1 MPPSPVTP
9 WVFAATP
16 AVRERVSSR
25 LLDGFSEWW
34 QAPGLLLVAAAVVAL
49 VVWSYRRDAVE
60 LPPVRRAILT
70 ALRLGALASLAVAWL
85 DLERTTEYE
94 FVSPS
99 RVAVLIDTSA
109 SMTLPDAASAAG
121 APADAGRTSAETQ
134 RADRALAVLEAGGL
148 LDALR
153 QVHDVSLWTFDS
165 GTDRIAT
172 LPRVDGV
179 APDSAARA
187 EPAAA
192 ASPAS
197 SEPGASE
204 PDPGP
209 RAEDDWRSRLVPQG
223 DETRLGGALARIL
236 DEEPAGLLAGVVVLS
251 DGASN
256 AGLDPRA
263 AAALL
268 AAADVAVHPLGIGA
282 ETLPANVRIADLI
295 APARVFPED
304 RFTVTAFL
312 QAQGLAGQRVRVELR
327 EGAAGDAA
335 ATASRTDG
343 AALDAQDAVLAGDGE
358 LVPVRFDVAGLPTP
372 GRRALVVRVVPPA
385 ADRLPGDDRQEA
397 DVEVVDRVTRVLLMA
412 SGPGREFQF
421 MRNVLDRDRSFTIDT
436 LLDTAPTAR
445 EGDGA
450 IDAFP
455 DSDAA
460 LAEYDAIVAFDV
472 DWRRLDAAARD
483 RLERWVGRESGGIV
497 LVAGS
502 VSMEPWLADSSL
514 RAIRGLYPVELRGL
528 LPATAGGPTPGEV
541 ARPVRLTRDGE
552 TAEFLRLATDAATS
566 DSLWASF
573 PGVYSCFET
582 AAAKP
587 GATVYARL
595 SEDDSPARETQP
607 IYVAGHY
614 YGSGTAVFIGSGELW
629 RLRAVDPRLHER
641 LTTQLVRHVAQGRLL
656 RGSRTSRLLVDR
668 DRVPVGSTAQVR
680 LVLPEGTGARAGGVV
695 CRVRRPEGGVTTVP
709 LDPEPGRPD
718 VRRGGFV
725 VTREGGWQIDV
736 DLAAPVPERLSR
748 RIQAHLPDREL
759 ARPRLDRDLLADVAR
774 TTGGSARFLAADGWT
789 PDAAAALAAALPD
802 RSRRV
807 YEPGGADM
815 VFKRRLNTALVALGV
830 GLLCTEWLARRL
842 LKLA

>member
-1 MPPSPVTP
+1 MPPSPCTP

-16 AVRERVSSR
+16 AVRERLSSR

-34 QAPGLLLVAAAVVAL
+34 QAPGLVLLAATVVAF
-49 VVWSYRRDAVE
+49 VAWTYRRDAVE
-60 LPPVRRAILT
+60 LPPARRALLMG
-70 ALRLGALASLAVAWL
+70 LRLGALAALAVAWL

-109 SMTLPDAASAAG
+109 SMTLPDAVPAGG
-121 APADAGRTSAETQ
+121 APADAGAAPAETP

-148 LDALR
+148 VDALR
-153 QVHDVSLWTFDS
+153 QTHDVSLWTFDS
-165 GTDRIAT
+165 ATERIAT
-172 LPRVDGV
+172 LPRADDT
-179 APDSAARA
+179 APVTGPGPAR
-187 EPAAA
+187 
-192 ASPAS
+192 
-197 SEPGASE
+197 E
-204 PDPGP
+204 PDPSGAATADP
-209 RAEDDWRSRLVPQG
+209 EAGSSGGDDWRTRLVPQG
-223 DETRLGGALARIL
+223 DETRLGGALARVL
-236 DEEPAGLLAGVVVLS
+236 DEEPAGLLAGIVVLS

-268 AAADVAVHPLGIGA
+268 AAANVPVHPLGIGA

-312 QAQGLAGQRVRVELR
+312 QSQGLGGQRVRVELR
-327 EGAAGDAA
+327 EVAAGEAAVDAA
-335 ATASRTDG
+335 RTDG
-343 AALDAQDAVLAGDGE
+343 APLDARDVVLAGDGE

-372 GRRALVVRVVPPA
+372 GRRTLVVKVVPPP

-421 MRNVLDRDRSFTIDT
+421 MRNVLDRDRSFTVDT
-436 LLDTAPTAR
+436 LLATAPTAR
-445 EGDGA
+445 ADDGVL
-450 IDAFP
+450 DAFP
-455 DSDAA
+455 DTDAA

-483 RLERWVGRESGGIV
+483 RLERWVGRESGGIL

-502 VSMEPWLADSSL
+502 VSMEPWLADAGL
-514 RAIRGLYPVELRGL
+514 RTIRSLYPVELRGL
-528 LPATAGGPTPGEV
+528 LPAPGGGTPAET

-566 DSLWASF
+566 DSLWSSF
-573 PGVYSCFET
+573 PGVYACFET

-595 SEDDSPARETQP
+595 ADDGGPARETQP
-607 IYVAGHY
+607 IYLAGHY
-614 YGSGTAVFIGSGELW
+614 YGSGTALYLGSGEVW
-629 RLRAVDPRLHER
+629 RLRAIDPRLHER

-680 LVLPEGTGARAGGVV
+680 LVLPEGTGARAGAVV
-695 CRVRRPEGGVTTVP
+695 CRVRRPDGGVTTVP

-725 VTREGGWQIDV
+725 VTREGGWQIDA

-774 TTGGSARFLAADGWT
+774 LTGGSARFLAADGWT
-789 PDAAAALAAALPD
+789 TADALALAAALPD

-807 YEPGGADM
+807 YEPGSAD
-815 VFKRRLNTALVALGV
+815 VAFKRRLNAALLALGV
-830 GLLCTEWLARRL
+830 GLLCAEWLARRL

>member
-34 QAPGLLLVAAAVVAL
+34 QAPGLVLVAAAVVAF
-49 VVWSYRRDAVE
+49 VAWTYRRDAIE
-60 LPPVRRAILT
+60 LSPARRAILT
-70 ALRLGALASLAVAWL
+70 ALRLGALAALAVAWL

-99 RVAVLIDTSA
+99 RVAVLVDTSA
-109 SMTLPDAASAAG
+109 SMTLPDAVPARG
-121 APADAGRTSAETQ
+121 KPADDGATPVPAETP
-134 RADRALAVLEAGGL
+134 RADRALAVLDAGGL
-148 LDALR
+148 VDALR
-153 QVHDVSLWTFDS
+153 PTHDVSVWTFDS

-172 LPRVDGV
+172 LPRVDAS
-179 APDSAARA
+179 APDAGAGRA
-187 EPAAA
+187 PGPGAAA
-192 ASPAS
+192 AAT
-197 SEPGASE
+197 
-204 PDPGP
+204 GP
-209 RAEDDWRSRLVPQG
+209 HAEEDWRGRLVPQG
-223 DETRLGGALARIL
+223 DETRLGGALARVL
-236 DEEPAGLLAGVVVLS
+236 DEEPAGLLAGVIVLS

-268 AAADVAVHPLGIGA
+268 AAANVAVHPLGIGA

-312 QAQGLAGQRVRVELR
+312 QAQGLEGQRVRVELR
-327 EGAAGDAA
+327 EGAAGEAAPDAA
-335 ATASRTDG
+335 RADG
-343 AALDAQDAVLAGDGE
+343 ATLDARDAVLGGDGE

-372 GRRALVVRVVPPA
+372 GRRALVVRVVPPP

-421 MRNVLDRDRSFTIDT
+421 MRNVLDRDRSFTVDT
-436 LLDTAPTAR
+436 LLATAPPAR
-445 EGDGA
+445 AGDGVL
-450 IDAFP
+450 DAFP
-455 DSDAA
+455 DDDAA

-472 DWRRLDAAARD
+472 DWRRLDAAARE
-483 RLERWVGRESGGIV
+483 RLERWVGRESGGVV

-502 VSMEPWLADSSL
+502 VSMDPWLADAGL
-514 RAIRGLYPVELRGL
+514 RTIRALYPVELRGL
-528 LPATAGGPTPGEV
+528 LPAVGGGTAPGET

-595 SEDDSPARETQP
+595 TEDGAPARETQP
-607 IYVAGHY
+607 IYIAGHY
-614 YGSGTAVFIGSGELW
+614 YGSGTALYVGSGELW

-641 LTTQLVRHVAQGRLL
+641 LATQLVRHVAQGRLL

-680 LVLPEGTGARAGGVV
+680 LVLPEGSGARAGVVV
-695 CRVRRPEGGVTTVP
+695 CRVRRPDGGVTTVP

-725 VTREGGWQIDV
+725 VTREGGWQIDA

-759 ARPRLDRDLLADVAR
+759 ARPRLDRDLLADLAR
-774 TTGGSARFLAADGWT
+774 LTGGSARFLAADGWT
-789 PDAAAALAAALPD
+789 RDDARALAAALPD

-807 YEPGGADM
+807 YEPGGADV
-815 VFKRRLNTALVALGV
+815 VFKRRLNATLLALGV